1 MNADPKGPVSRG
13 RARLVQGLL
22 VLVVCAVAAGITALS
37 GSAAPMRSA
46 TATAT
51 ASVSPT
57 PSPSGSS
64 AGDTMTLGRR
74 VFLRDCA
81 WCHGSSGGG
90 TENGPTLRSA
100 GEAMADFQLRTG
112 RMPLDSPDDQP
123 ESGPPAY
130 SSDTIDALVRYVGS
144 LGTGEPLP
152 TVVPG
157 DVGHGQ
163 SLFTSN
169 CAPCHSSSGT
179 GMILPDGT
187 WAPQLYGT
195 GSRQI
200 AEAIRLGPGQMPK
213 FGSKQLD
220 ETDVDDLV
228 SYVQTLGP
236 TQVKGGNGLDQ
247 FGPIAEGIFLFFVP
261 LPLLLL
267 VIRLLGKKAP

>member
-1 MNADPKGPVSRG
+1 
-13 RARLVQGLL
+13 
-22 VLVVCAVAAGITALS
+22 
-37 GSAAPMRSA
+37 
-46 TATAT
+46 
-51 ASVSPT
+51 
-57 PSPSGSS
+57 
-64 AGDTMTLGRR
+64 

-81 WCHGSSGGG
+81 WCHGNSGSG
-90 TENGPTLRSA
+90 TNNGPSLSSA
-100 GEAMADFQLRTG
+100 GEADADFQLRTG

-123 ESGPPAY
+123 QPGPPAY
-130 SSDTIDALVRYVGS
+130 GPDTLDALVRYVGS

-152 TVVPG
+152 TVRPG

-163 SLFTSN
+163 SLFTAN

-187 WAPQLYGT
+187 WAPQLYNT
-195 GSRQI
+195 GSEQI
-200 AEAIRLGPGQMPK
+200 ADAIRIGPGEMPR
-213 FGSKQLD
+213 FGDKQLD

-228 SYVQTLGP
+228 TYVQTLGRP
-236 TQVKGGNGLDQ
+236 QVKGGNPLDQ

>member
-1 MNADPKGPVSRG
+1 MNGDPTSPVTRG
-13 RARLVQGLL
+13 RRRLLQGLL

-37 GSAAPMRSA
+37 GSAAPVRSA
-46 TATAT
+46 AAPA
-51 ASVSPT
+51 ASAA
-57 PSPSGSS
+57 GRLSS
-64 AGDTMTLGRR
+64 AADTDTLGRR

-81 WCHGSSGGG
+81 WCHGNSGSG
-90 TENGPTLRSA
+90 TNNGPSLSSA
-100 GEAMADFQLRTG
+100 GEADADFQLRTG

-123 ESGPPAY
+123 QPGPPAY
-130 SSDTIDALVRYVGS
+130 GPDTLDALVRYVGS

-152 TVVPG
+152 TVRPG

-163 SLFTSN
+163 SLFTAN

-187 WAPQLYGT
+187 WAPQLYNT
-195 GSRQI
+195 GSEQI
-200 AEAIRLGPGQMPK
+200 ADAIRIGPGEMPR
-213 FGSKQLD
+213 FGDKQLD

-228 SYVQTLGP
+228 TYVQTLGRP
-236 TQVKGGNGLDQ
+236 QVKGGNPLDQ